1 MFGYKNYHKRERS
14 YEQNHRHKAHA
25 HTHGAIDP
33 SVFTTQRG
41 IWAIKWSI
49 VGGYV
54 N

>member
-1 MFGYKNYHKRERS
+1 MINKNSIVNKHWHLYHA
-14 YEQNHRHKAHA
+14 YV

-33 SVFTTQRG
+33 PVFTTQRG

-49 VGGYV
+49 VVGYV